1 MRFFVWFSLFVVKT
15 LYSEYYVLLF
25 LIDLKKWWYSSKTA
39 RIVVVDAILCASA
52 GVITPVTTV
61 GHAFPTVF
69 SVLARAPELPFHPRC
84 WWGTYERPK
93 IRSSKKERHN
103 DIEQQTHQPK
113 KNSTNL

>member
-1 MRFFVWFSLFVVKT
+1 VVFTLRSKNSLLGVLRFT
-15 LYSEYYVLLF
+15 I
-25 LIDLKKWWYSSKTA
+25 LIDLKKWYSSKTA
-39 RIVVVDAILCASA
+39 RIVVVDAILSASA